1 MIHRLNYEVKF
12 LDSYLFHQGT
22 NYQTY
27 KYLGSHYTNETHG
40 EIAFR
45 VWAPDASEIYITG
58 DFNNWETDTYPMER
72 ITDDGIWEI
81 ICNAGLF
88 ADKLNYKYRILNAA
102 KKSEHLKADPYA
114 FHSETLMK
122 TASKF
127 YDISGYD
134 WTDGGWMSY
143 RNKTFDIKNER
154 IYSCPVNIYEVHL
167 GSWRTRDGMTTKEN
181 SEAYLSYG
189 EIADELIP
197 YVKEMGY
204 THIELM
210 PVMEHPFDGSWGY
223 QVCGYYAPTSRYG
236 TPKDFMDFVN
246 RLHNAGIGIILDW
259 VPAHF
264 PKDEHG
270 LYEFDGSLL
279 YEYQGA
285 DRMEHSGWG
294 TRCFDVGRNEVQ
306 SFLISNA
313 IYWLEEYH
321 IDGLRIDAVAS
332 MLYLDYDRKPN
343 EWVPNV
349 YGNNRN
355 LESIAF
361 FRKLN
366 SELINRFP
374 DIMLIAEE
382 STSWDKLTSPVSDG
396 GLGFTLKWNMGWAND
411 MFAYVKEDPLFRK
424 YHHNKLTFSMMYSM
438 SERYVLPVSHDEVVH
453 GKLSL
458 LDKMF
463 GSYDM
468 KFAGFRT
475 FMCHMM
481 AHSGKKLLFM
491 GTEYAPFRE
500 WDYENQLEWFML
512 DYETHRKTQRFTA
525 DLNHLYLE
533 NSALW
538 EDDFTWDG
546 FQWISAD
553 DVSNNVIV
561 YERKA
566 KNESVIAVMNF
577 ANAVRENYVI
587 PFGSTDGDYEIIF
600 NTDEVIYG
608 GEHLYD
614 NKNFIKENHLSV
626 NLAPLSALYI
636 KLKYKI

>member
-1 MIHRLNYEVKF
+1 M
-12 LDSYLFHQGT
+12 DSYLFHQGT

-27 KYLGSHYTNETHG
+27 KYLGSHYTNQNKQ
-40 EIAFR
+40 IVFR
-45 VWAPDASEIYITG
+45 VWAPKASEIYLTG
-58 DFNNWETDTYPMER
+58 DFNNWEADTYPMTCV
-72 ITDDGIWEI
+72 TDNGIWEI
-81 ICNAGLF
+81 TCDAVLF
-88 ADKLNYKYRILNAA
+88 ADKVNYKYRIVNNE
-102 KKSEHLKADPYA
+102 KRTVRLKADPYA
-114 FHSETLMK
+114 FHSETLGN

-134 WTDGGWMSY
+134 WTDSGWLNY
-143 RNKTFDIKNER
+143 RNNTFNINNKNK
-154 IYSCPVNIYEVHL
+154 YSCPVNIYELHL

-181 SEAYLSYG
+181 SSAYLSYG
-189 EIADELIP
+189 EIADQLIP

-236 TPKDFMDFVN
+236 TPKDFMNFVN
-246 RLHNAGIGIILDW
+246 CLHNAGIGIILDW

-264 PKDEHG
+264 PKDGHG
-270 LYEFDGSLL
+270 LYEFDGGLL

-285 DRMEHSGWG
+285 DRMEHKGWG

-313 IYWLEEYH
+313 VYWLKEYH

-332 MLYLDYDRKPN
+332 MLYLDYDRKPD
-343 EWVPNV
+343 EWVPNTH
-349 YGNNRN
+349 GDNRN
-355 LESIAF
+355 LEAIAF
-361 FRKLN
+361 FKKLN
-366 SELINRFP
+366 NELINLYP

-382 STSWDKLTSPVSDG
+382 STSWKSITSPVDDG

-424 YHHNKLTFSMMYSM
+424 YQHNKLTFSMMYSM
-438 SERYVLPVSHDEVVH
+438 AERYVLPVSHDEVVH

-463 GSYDM
+463 GDYEM

-512 DYETHRKTQRFTA
+512 DYETHKKTQRFTA
-525 DLNHLYLE
+525 DLNHLYL
-533 NSALW
+533 SAPALW

-553 DVSNNVIV
+553 DVSNNVIA
-561 YERKA
+561 YERMA
-566 KNESVIAVMNF
+566 SDESVIAVLNF
-577 ANAVRENYVI
+577 SNAVRENYYI
-587 PFGSTDGDYEIIF
+587 PFGNTEGDYEIIF
-600 NTDEVIYG
+600 NTDDVLYG
-608 GEHLYD
+608 GKNLYNNED
-614 NKNFIKENHLSV
+614 FVKDTHLSV

-636 KLKYKI
+636 KIKYKNKH

>member
-1 MIHRLNYEVKF
+1 M
-12 LDSYLFHQGT
+12 DSYLFHQGT
-22 NYQTY
+22 NYQAY
-27 KYLGSHYTNETHG
+27 KYLGSHYTSENRDQ
-40 EIAFR
+40 IVFR
-45 VWAPDASEIYITG
+45 VWAPGASEIYLTG
-58 DFNNWETDTYPMER
+58 DFDNWEARAYPMNR
-72 ITDDGIWEI
+72 ITDGGVWEL
-81 ICNAGLF
+81 ICEADLF
-88 ADKLNYKYRILNAA
+88 TDKLNYKYRIINAET
-102 KKSEHLKADPYA
+102 KSERLKADPYA
-114 FHSETLMK
+114 FHSETLSN
-122 TASKF
+122 TASRF
-127 YDISGYD
+127 YDISGYN
-134 WTDGGWMSY
+134 WTDSGWMKY
-143 RNKTFDIKNER
+143 RNKTFSVKNDR
-154 IYSCPVNIYEVHL
+154 VYSCPVNIYELHL

-181 SEAYLSYG
+181 SGAYLSYG
-189 EIADELIP
+189 ETANELIP

-204 THIELM
+204 THVELM

-223 QVCGYYAPTSRYG
+223 QICGYYAPTSRYG
-236 TPKDFMDFVN
+236 TPGDFMDFVN

-264 PKDEHG
+264 PKDAHG
-270 LYEFDGSLL
+270 LYEFDGGLL

-285 DRMEHSGWG
+285 DRMENTGWG

-313 IYWLEEYH
+313 VYWLEEYH

-332 MLYLDYDRKPN
+332 MLYLDYDRKPG
-343 EWVPNV
+343 EWIPNV
-349 YGNNRN
+349 YGNNLN

-366 SELINRFP
+366 DELINRFP
-374 DIMLIAEE
+374 GVMLTAEE
-382 STSWDKLTSPVSDG
+382 STSWNKLTSPVSDG

-438 SERYVLPVSHDEVVH
+438 TERYVLPVSHDEVVH

-463 GSYDM
+463 GSYKM

-475 FMCHMM
+475 FMSHMM

-512 DYETHRKTQRFTA
+512 DYDTHSKTQRFTA
-525 DLNHLYLE
+525 DLNHLYLATP
-533 NSALW
+533 ALW

-553 DVSNNVIV
+553 DAGNNVLV

-566 KNESVIAVMNF
+566 ADESVIAALNF
-577 ANAVRENYVI
+577 ANAARENYII
-587 PFGSTDGDYEIIF
+587 PFSNANGDYEIIF
-600 NTDEVIYG
+600 NTDEAIYG
-608 GEHLYD
+608 GENLYD
-614 NKNFIKENHLSV
+614 NKDFVKENHFSV

-636 KLKYKI
+636 KIKYKQ